1 MSDDEQPKW
10 EKVCG
15 DRDEY
20 TQRLSVPGGWLYR
33 HRNLVQ
39 EGTLGSPTPWCS
51 CLARTDR
58 SERPS
63 GAAPPAGARASIW
76 WTFGVMGLQSHF
88 DEGASRKWILQMI
101 EIGQKSR
108 ETY

>member
-39 EGTLGSPTPWCS
+39 EGTPRLPDSMVFVP
-51 CLARTDR
+51 
-58 SERPS
+58 RP
-63 GAAPPAGARASIW
+63 
-76 WTFGVMGLQSHF
+76 H
-88 DEGASRKWILQMI
+88 
-101 EIGQKSR
+101 
-108 ETY
+108 